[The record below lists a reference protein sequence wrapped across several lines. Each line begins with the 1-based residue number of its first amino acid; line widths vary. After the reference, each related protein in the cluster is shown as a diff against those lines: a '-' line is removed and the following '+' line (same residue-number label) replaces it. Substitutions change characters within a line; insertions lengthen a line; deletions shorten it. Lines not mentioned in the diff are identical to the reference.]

1 MLVDVGLQ
9 DRVEVLE
16 FDVSDQSDD
25 ENLEENQ
32 NNHHRRLIQECNQFL
47 SCQNFLVEPHQSVE
61 HQRVVRLLVR
71 RLHHDAEEGI
81 QRVLQELP
89 PTTRGENKED
99 LDKNPK
105 QPFPR
110 VAHLD
115 DLAALHLHQPLQDL
129 LQVIRVGPPVQ
140 QTQ

>member
-16 FDVSDQSDD
+16 LDVADQSDD
-25 ENLEENQ
+25 EDLQENR
-32 NNHHRRLIQECNQFL
+32 NASNTGVTSIYRPRSSFL
-47 SCQNFLVEPHQSVE
+47 EPHQSVE

-71 RLHHDAEEGI
+71 RLHHDAEEGV

-105 QPFPR
+105 RPLLR

-129 LQVIRVGPPVQ
+129 FQVVRVGPPVQ